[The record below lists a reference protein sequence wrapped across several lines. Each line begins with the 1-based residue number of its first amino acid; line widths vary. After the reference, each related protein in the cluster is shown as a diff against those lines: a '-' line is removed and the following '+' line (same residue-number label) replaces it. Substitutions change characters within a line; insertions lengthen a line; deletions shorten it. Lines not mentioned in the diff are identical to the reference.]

1 MKRLGKIIGI
11 LLAAVLS
18 FGLAGCTAGGGGLG
32 GTDDCNHAR
41 VSYRDGGSDFH
52 YVTCDDCGVDLR
64 SEAHRFKD
72 GVCKDC
78 GRPDEQPEEHVHK
91 PQLVAGIQPDCE
103 HEGREDYY
111 LCSCGAMFRDPDGHE
126 RVHHIDELTLPKQHR
141 NEWVPEI
148 PSDCYTQG
156 HQAYYECTSCG
167 RWFWDFEG
175 TNEIADHDAVLLP
188 IRHEEYM
195 LQSDETGH
203 WQFCLK
209 CNRQFDFAQHT
220 FVKGVCVK
228 CGFPEQEITTPH
240 EHPLTRVEPK
250 EPDCE
255 HEGVREHYKC
265 PTCKRVFDDPEG
277 YNEISEADTVLPK
290 MHDIRL
296 VPEQEATCTED
307 GYAEHMECVLCS
319 RWFYDWDGQSE
330 IEDKTDLTY
339 PAAHDFQPV
348 TDAKTHCEQC
358 SRCGATQNV
367 GEHTFVDGVCST
379 CERGDGLSYTLRDDG
394 TYAVS
399 LDSYFWWEKTCDYI
413 YIPSQYQGKT
423 VTEIAQ
429 DAFNG
434 RASLAEIVI
443 PNTIQTIGMY
453 AFAGCTALTEFTVP
467 AGVTSF
473 DASVL
478 SGCVGLQRL
487 SVAAGNAT
495 YYAEENCLIER
506 ETDTLVRGISTSVVP
521 AGVKRIGLFAFMGCT
536 DLTQIALPSDL
547 TGIEDG
553 AFEGCTNLTTVTLGG
568 VLPWLTMSVFGDCP
582 IEYTEYENVQYL
594 GNANSPHL
602 QMVSATDTDIA
613 SVSIPADTACIGA
626 NAFQNCA
633 SLSTLYIPA
642 GIESI
647 GYNAFANCTGLTSV
661 TFAGTVDTVYGAFG
675 FLPVETVTLPADM
688 IPKTD
693 IAYRRVIVS
702 SGDEIPDNA
711 FDANGHG
718 SVTYIEFP
726 ATVRR
731 IGANAF
737 DSCKKL
743 QQMAIPDGV
752 AEIGAK
758 AFYQCEGITRLTI
771 PDSVV
776 SVGTDAFDGCGGFD
790 ELTLP
795 ASALPHV
802 SVQACPKI
810 TVTSGDSIPD
820 NCFNYCTNLTQI
832 TLPEGLKRIG
842 ARAFGN
848 CSALRQIDLP
858 DTVTEIGES
867 AFAECSALTSI
878 KLPDGL
884 KILEA
889 NTFYQCGNLTQV
901 TLGAGLRS
909 ISPDA
914 FSVSNAL
921 REIRVDDIRHWLGL
935 EFSSERQNPLT
946 SERKLYV
953 GDVLLTAL
961 AVPEGV
967 TEIGSYAFY
976 GCTQLTGVTLADSVT
991 EIGESAFENCTG
1003 LSVVS
1008 ISDYVT
1014 EIGRLAFS
1022 GCSGLNVL
1030 ELGARVQI
1038 LGDHAFTACTGL
1050 TQIVLPNSVTTVGE
1064 SAFSACIKVAKVTFG
1079 NSVRTVGQN
1088 AFFSCS
1094 VLTEV
1099 HIGAVADWLDIT
1111 FGTVE
1116 SNPLSATC
1124 KLYVGDSLLTSLA
1137 VPTGVTA
1144 VRDYAFTGAEQ
1155 LLAVTFPETL
1165 LSIGTSAFSGCK
1177 NITEAVIPDSV
1188 TSVGAGAFRGNGLTS
1203 VTLGSGLTAVSAG
1216 LFENCRALKNITIP
1230 ANITRIGRRAFYG
1243 SGLTQATLPE
1253 GLTTIEAD
1261 AFNGCGLTVVSIPE
1275 SVTAIGESAYHNCRS
1290 LKQLTVPDGAD
1301 VDETAFAGCTA
1312 VERLTAAGSVV
1323 ASIPKD
1329 AIKYLT
1335 VTSGSIPDLFFQNS
1349 TTLSEVTVGAE
1360 VTSLGNNAFYNCT
1373 ALTTVYWNAVDCAVG
1388 DFYNCPKLTALH
1400 VGAEVRALPDMRAS
1414 ALTGVYI
1421 TDLAAWVSVA
1431 FASAD
1436 CNPLGVAHALYLNN
1450 TRLVNLAVPDGVETV
1465 ADYAFYGSEVLT
1477 VSIPASVKAL
1487 GDDVFG
1493 ACSAL
1498 TAINVDGNNTAYAS
1512 QSGILYDKTYR
1523 NVLFAPLRV
1532 TGVIEMP
1539 TNLRSIP
1546 ADAFAG
1552 RTSVTGV
1559 RVADVNTWAKVAF
1572 GNIDANP
1579 LYIAHKLYVG
1589 QADAP
1594 ATALEVGGDIGKFAF
1609 AGCTGV
1615 TQLTLTNTAHIGVS
1629 AFEGW
1634 NNVTVYADSL
1644 SGWCAVT
1651 FDNPQAN
1658 PLHGGNA
1665 VLYVKSGQASNQQV
1679 NEIPLGANIKDVGAY
1694 AFYNYKYLNTI
1705 EVNGKIGT
1713 EAFYGCEQLTVA
1725 WLGTS
1730 VKTVESKA
1738 FADSGLTTVSYRG
1751 TQAQWESITKAP
1763 DWVNDPAAVI
1773 VQYQA

>member
-1 MKRLGKIIGI
+1 MNRFGKIIGI

-32 GTDDCNHAR
+32 GNDACNHAR

-64 SEAHRFKD
+64 SEAHRFTG

-91 PQLVAGIQPDCE
+91 PQFVAGIQPDCE
-103 HEGREDYY
+103 HEGRSDYY
-111 LCSCGAMFRDPDGHE
+111 RCACGAMFRDPDGHE
-126 RVHHIDELTLPKQHR
+126 RVYHIDELTLPKQHR
-141 NEWVPEI
+141 TEWVPEI

-156 HQAYYECTSCG
+156 HQTYYKCNVCQ

-175 TNEIADHDAVLLP
+175 TNEITDHGAVLFP
-188 IRHEEYM
+188 IRHEEYG
-195 LQSDETGH
+195 LQSDATGH

-209 CNRQFDFAQHT
+209 CNQQFDFAQHT
-220 FVKGVCVK
+220 FVKGVCSV

-277 YNEISEADTVLPK
+277 YNEISEADTVLPRS
-290 MHDIRL
+290 HDIRL

-307 GYAEHMECVLCS
+307 GYAEHMECALCS
-319 RWFYDWDGQSE
+319 RWFYDWEGQNE

-661 TFAGTVDTVYGAFG
+661 TFAGDTTAVEGNAFSGAVVGTLTLSGGMIENLNGGINPRKVVVTGGAVPARAFTNCG
-675 FLPVETVTLPADM
+675 AVEIELRDGVTAVGASAFWDCESVVTL
-688 IPKTD
+688 
-693 IAYRRVIVS
+693 
-702 SGDEIPDNA
+702 
-711 FDANGHG
+711 
-718 SVTYIEFP
+718 
-726 ATVRR
+726 TV
-731 IGANAF
+731 
-737 DSCKKL
+737 
-743 QQMAIPDGV
+743 
-752 AEIGAK
+752 
-758 AFYQCEGITRLTI
+758 

-776 SVGTDAFDGCGGFD
+776 SIGDNAFFGLDRLEEATVPAIAIPYITAFDRNSSFRK
-790 ELTLP
+790 
-795 ASALPHV
+795 V
-802 SVQACPKI
+802 
-810 TVTSGDSIPD
+810 TVTSGATLPD
-820 NCFNYCTNLTQI
+820 NAFEGCRYLTDV
-832 TLPEGLKRIG
+832 TLPDEM
-842 ARAFGN
+842 
-848 CSALRQIDLP
+848 
-858 DTVTEIGES
+858 TEIGDR
-867 AFAECSALTSI
+867 AFANCVSLSAVR
-878 KLPDGL
+878 LPDDLINLGRYAFEGCTQL
-884 KILEA
+884 GQIVVPDGVTALDG
-889 NTFYQCGNLTQV
+889 TFGSCTALQKV
-901 TLGAGLRS
+901 TLGAG
-909 ISPDA
+909 
-914 FSVSNAL
+914 
-921 REIRVDDIRHWLGL
+921 
-935 EFSSERQNPLT
+935 
-946 SERKLYV
+946 
-953 GDVLLTAL
+953 
-961 AVPEGV
+961 
-967 TEIGSYAFY
+967 IGSMTAATFY
-976 GCTQLTGVTLADSVT
+976 RC
-991 EIGESAFENCTG
+991 SA
-1003 LSVVS
+1003 LS
-1008 ISDYVT
+1008 
-1014 EIGRLAFS
+1014 
-1022 GCSGLNVL
+1022 
-1030 ELGARVQI
+1030 
-1038 LGDHAFTACTGL
+1038 
-1050 TQIVLPNSVTTVGE
+1050 
-1064 SAFSACIKVAKVTFG
+1064 
-1079 NSVRTVGQN
+1079 
-1088 AFFSCS
+1088 
-1094 VLTEV
+1094 EV
-1099 HIGAVADWLDIT
+1099 HIADVAQWLSIAFTDSQ
-1111 FGTVE
+1111 E
-1116 SNPLSATC
+1116 NPLSANC
-1124 KLYVGDSLLTSLA
+1124 KLYVGDSLLTALRIPA
-1137 VPTGVTA
+1137 GVTA
-1144 VRDYAFTGAEQ
+1144 IGDYAFEGCTQ
-1155 LLAVTFPETL
+1155 LTSVTLTDDVR
-1165 LSIGTSAFSGCK
+1165 SIGVSTFSGCDNVTEIALPARLQSIGALAFSGTGLTQVTLPDSCSAIGERAFYGCSDLTQVK
-1177 NITEAVIPDSV
+1177 LGAGIRTLGALAFYQCNRLTQIHVDAIDDWLQITFSSIEQNPLSSSCALYVGGSLLTRLEIPDTVTAVGAYAFAGCSWLTEISIPDSV
-1188 TSVGAGAFRGNGLTS
+1188 TSIGALAFQGCGLHAVTVS
-1203 VTLGSGLTAVSAG
+1203 GSVSVIGDYAFSKCGLETVTLGNGVTEIGSHVFSECGSLATV
-1216 LFENCRALKNITIP
+1216 TIP
-1230 ANITRIGRRAFYG
+1230 D
-1243 SGLTQATLPE
+1243 SM
-1253 GLTTIEAD
+1253 
-1261 AFNGCGLTVVSIPE
+1261 
-1275 SVTAIGESAYHNCRS
+1275 TAIGESAFYRCN
-1290 LKQLTVPDGAD
+1290 TI
-1301 VDETAFAGCTA
+1301 
-1312 VERLTAAGSVV
+1312 TAATLPAWAVAHIKTDKLQSV
-1323 ASIPKD
+1323 
-1329 AIKYLT
+1329 T
-1335 VTSGSIPDLFFQNS
+1335 VTSGDIPDGLFAEHTALTS
-1349 TTLSEVTVGAE
+1349 VVVKAGVGSVGALAFANCGNLATVTLE
-1360 VTSLGNNAFYNCT
+1360 NGVTTIGASAFRACKVTEITIPASVTSLGNGAFSNC
-1373 ALTTVYWNAVDCAVG
+1373 ADLATVYWNAINCADNSG
-1388 DFYNCPKLTALH
+1388 QFSGCGKLTALH
-1400 VGAEVRALPDMRAS
+1400 VGAAVRALPDMRAS

-1465 ADYAFYGSEVLT
+1465 ANYAFYGSEVLT
-1477 VSIPASVKAL
+1477 VSIPATVTAL

-1493 ACSAL
+1493 ACNVL
-1498 TAINVDGNNTAYAS
+1498 TAIDVDGNNTAYAS
-1512 QSGILYDKTYR
+1512 QSGILYDKTYW

-1539 TNLRSIP
+1539 TNLLSIP

-1615 TQLTLTNTAHIGVS
+1615 TQLTLTNTAHIGEN

-1679 NEIPLGANIKDVGAY
+1679 NEIPLSANIKDVGAY

-1705 EVNGKIGT
+1705 EVNGDIGT
-1713 EAFYGCEQLTVA
+1713 EAFYGCEQLTTA

-1730 VKTVESKA
+1730 VKTIASKA

-1763 DWVNDPAAVI
+1763 DWVNDPAAVT